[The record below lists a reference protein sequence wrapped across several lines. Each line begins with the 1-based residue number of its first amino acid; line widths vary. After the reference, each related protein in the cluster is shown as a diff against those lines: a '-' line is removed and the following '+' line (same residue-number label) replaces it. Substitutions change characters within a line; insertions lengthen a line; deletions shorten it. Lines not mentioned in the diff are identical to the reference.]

1 MIQVKMDEAVKTQYK
16 LLIDRFGKM
25 IWTHKIQE
33 KQADI
38 YMRKAKWLKTKMAFW
53 TVLTTTSAIMVAIN
67 QILQVLNCE
76 WAGNIITALF
86 AGISSYYVL
95 RYKDESY
102 ESKAKEN
109 KNYAAKCRRIRN
121 EYESL
126 LTDIKSDRVTNL
138 DEIARR
144 RDILEKDE
152 DTLFSGEIAPHTS
165 PEAYKEAEKALKQNK
180 EAISEQ
186 DELASIIPENLRI
199 ED

>member
-1 MIQVKMDEAVKTQYK
+1 MDSAVKIQYK

-25 IWTHKIQE
+25 IWTYKIQE

-38 YMRKAKWLKTKMAFW
+38 YMREAKWLKIKMAFW

-67 QILQVLNCE
+67 QILQFINCE

-121 EYESL
+121 EYESF
-126 LTDIKSDRVTNL
+126 LTDIKSDRVTSL

-165 PEAYKEAEKALKQNK
+165 HDAYIEAKKALKQNK
-180 EAISEQ
+180 EAITEQ
-186 DELASIIPENLRI
+186 DELISIIPENLRI

>member
-1 MIQVKMDEAVKTQYK
+1 MDEALKTQYT

-38 YMRKAKWLKTKMAFW
+38 YMKDAKWLKTKMAFW

-86 AGISSYYVL
+86 AGISAYYVL

-109 KNYAAKCRRIRN
+109 KNYAAKCRRLRN

-126 LTDIKSDRVTNL
+126 LTDIKSGRVTSL

-144 RDILEKDE
+144 RDILENDE
-152 DTLFSGEIAPHTS
+152 DALFSCEIAPHTS
-165 PEAYKEAEKALKQNK
+165 QEAYNEAKKALKQNK

-186 DELASIIPENLRI
+186 DERASIIPENLRI
-199 ED
+199 DD

>member
-1 MIQVKMDEAVKTQYK
+1 MIQVNMDESVKTQYK

-38 YMRKAKWLKTKMAFW
+38 YMRKAKWLKTKMTFW

-138 DEIARR
+138 DEIAKR

-152 DTLFSGEIAPHTS
+152 DFLFSGEIAPHTS
-165 PEAYKEAEKALKQNK
+165 PDAYKEAEKALKQNK

-186 DELASIIPENLRI
+186 DELASIIPDNLRI

>member
-1 MIQVKMDEAVKTQYK
+1 MDEAIKTQYK
-16 LLIDRFGKM
+16 LLIDRFGKI

-38 YMRKAKWLKTKMAFW
+38 YMEDAKCLKTKMTIS
-53 TVLTTTSAIMVAIN
+53 TVLTTTSAIMTAIS
-67 QILQVLNCE
+67 QVLQLINCE
-76 WAGNIITALF
+76 WAGNIITAIL
-86 AGISSYYVL
+86 AGISAYYVL
-95 RYKDESY
+95 RYKDESF

-126 LTDIKSDRVTNL
+126 LTDIKSGRVTSL

-152 DTLFSGEIAPHTS
+152 DNLFSGEIAPHTS
-165 PEAYKEAEKALKQNK
+165 YKAYKEAEKALKLNK

-186 DELASIIPENLRI
+186 EELDSIIPENLRI

>member
-1 MIQVKMDEAVKTQYK
+1 MIQVRMDEAVKTQYK

-38 YMRKAKWLKTKMAFW
+38 YMRKSKWLKTKMAFW

>member
-38 YMRKAKWLKTKMAFW
+38 YMGKSKWLKTKMAFW

-109 KNYAAKCRRIRN
+109 KNYAAKCRLIRN

-138 DEIARR
+138 DEIAMR

-165 PEAYKEAEKALKQNK
+165 LEAYKEAEKALKQNK

>member
-1 MIQVKMDEAVKTQYK
+1 MDEAVKTQYK

-38 YMRKAKWLKTKMAFW
+38 YNKNAECLKTKMAIW
-53 TVLTTTSAIMVAIN
+53 TVLTTTSAIMMAIN
-67 QILQVLNCE
+67 QMLQIINCE

-86 AGISSYYVL
+86 AGISAYYVL

-109 KNYAAKCRRIRN
+109 KNYAAKCRHIRN

-126 LTDIKSDRVTNL
+126 LTDIKSGRVTNL

-144 RDILEKDE
+144 RDALEKNE
-152 DTLFSGEIAPHTS
+152 DSLFSGEIAPHTS
-165 PEAYKEAEKALKQNK
+165 DEAYVEAEKALKKNK

-186 DELASIIPENLRI
+186 DELDSIIPENLRF

>member
-1 MIQVKMDEAVKTQYK
+1 MNQVKMDEAVKTQYQ

-53 TVLTTTSAIMVAIN
+53 TVVTTTSAIMVAIN

-138 DEIARR
+138 DEIATR

-152 DTLFSGEIAPHTS
+152 DSLFSGEIAPHTS

-186 DELASIIPENLRI
+186 DELASIIPDNLRI

>member
-1 MIQVKMDEAVKTQYK
+1 MDEAVKTQYK

-38 YMRKAKWLKTKMAFW
+38 YMRKSKWLKTKMAFW

-126 LTDIKSDRVTNL
+126 LTDIKSERVTNL

-165 PEAYKEAEKALKQNK
+165 LEAYKEAEKALKQNK

>member
-1 MIQVKMDEAVKTQYK
+1 MVMNEAVKTQYK

-38 YMRKAKWLKTKMAFW
+38 YMREAKDLKCKMAW
-53 TVLTTTSAIMVAIN
+53 LTVLTTTSAVMTAIDQML
-67 QILQVLNCE
+67 QIVKCE

-86 AGISSYYVL
+86 AGLSAYYVL
-95 RYKDESY
+95 RYKDESL
-102 ESKAKEN
+102 ETKAKDN

-126 LTDIKSDRVTNL
+126 LTDIKSGRVAGL

-144 RDILEKDE
+144 RDALEKDE
-152 DTLFSGEIAPHTS
+152 DILFSGELAPHTS
-165 PEAYKEAEKALKQNK
+165 KEAYNEAEKALKQNK
-180 EAISEQ
+180 EAISEE
-186 DELASIIPENLRI
+186 DELESIIPENLRL